1 MAMAPGG
8 STAGDF
14 GQSTGDTPQVD
25 APGLNYFVFA
35 LFFIFGGITSL
46 NDVIL
51 PKLQELFTLS
61 YTEAMLVQFCFFT
74 AYLLIG
80 IPGAELV
87 KRVGYM
93 RGAVAGLLTM
103 MAGCLL
109 FIPASQTA
117 TYGLFLGAL
126 FILASGVVVVQIVTN
141 PLISMLGPQKTVHSR
156 LTFAQAFNSLGT
168 TIFPRVGSGLILGGL
183 AGVSAKE
190 LSGAELD
197 AYRTAESA
205 AIVSTYFGL
214 AVALAV
220 IAGVVWFYR
229 HKLPHDASAHRD
241 AALTTPARYA
251 AGLVPIIAG
260 GWLVIEGEYLLQNSE
275 LPGIALLIAGPAIW
289 LWGNPLLAR
298 TRFSFGAL
306 CIFLYVGAEVAIG
319 SLIVGYLMQESVMG
333 LTERAAGDLIFIY
346 WGGALV
352 GRIIGSAVL
361 RFVSPGL
368 VLAGVAA
375 GAIAL
380 VLFSTNATGTAAGY
394 SLLAVG
400 LMNSIMFPTIFS
412 LACEKLGARAADGS
426 GIINIAIFGGA
437 VIPLLTGMLADASGS
452 LGTAMLLPIACYAV
466 IAGFGVFAR
475 RPA

>member
-1 MAMAPGG
+1 MALAPDVAT
-8 STAGDF
+8 STDPATLTDEG
-14 GQSTGDTPQVD
+14 THVN
-25 APGLNYFVFA
+25 APGLQYFVFA

-51 PKLQELFTLS
+51 PKLKELFTLN

-74 AYLLIG
+74 AYLMIG

-87 KRVGYM
+87 KRIGYM
-93 RGAVAGLLTM
+93 RGAVAGLLIM

-126 FILASGVVVVQIVTN
+126 FILASGVVIVQVVTN
-141 PLISMLGPQKTVHSR
+141 PLISLLGPAKTVHSR

-168 TIFPRVGSGLILGGL
+168 TIFPRVGSALILGSL
-183 AGVSAKE
+183 AGVSAAE
-190 LSGAELD
+190 LSGAELA

-205 AIVSTYFGL
+205 AIVSTYIGL

-220 IAGVVWFYR
+220 IALVVWINR
-229 HKLPHDASAHRD
+229 NKLPHDASAMEGG
-241 AALTTPARYA
+241 ALTSVTRYLS
-251 AGLVPIIAG
+251 GIVPIVIG
-260 GWLVIEGEYLLQNSE
+260 GWLVIRGNEI
-275 LPGIALLIAGPAIW
+275 PGVILLIAGPIVW
-289 LWGNPLLAR
+289 LWGNSLLSR
-298 TRFSFGAL
+298 TRFSFGAA

-319 SLIVGYLMQESVMG
+319 SLIVNYLMQDSVMG
-333 LTERAAGDLIFIY
+333 LSELDAGNMIWMY

-352 GRIIGSAVL
+352 GRIIGSLVL
-361 RFVSPGL
+361 RYVSPGL
-368 VLAGVAA
+368 VLMGVAL
-375 GAIAL
+375 GAITL
-380 VLFSTNATGTAAGY
+380 VLISTNTTGATAGY

-412 LACEKLGARAADGS
+412 LASEKLGLKAADGS

-452 LGTAMLLPIACYAV
+452 LRTAMILPIVCYGI
-466 IAGFGVFAR
+466 IAAFGMFAR

>member
-1 MAMAPGG
+1 MALAPDVAT
-8 STAGDF
+8 STDPHPIEGD
-14 GQSTGDTPQVD
+14 GAHVN
-25 APGLNYFVFA
+25 APGLQYFVFA

-51 PKLQELFTLS
+51 PKLKELFTLN
-61 YTEAMLVQFCFFT
+61 YTQAMLVQFCFFT
-74 AYLLIG
+74 AYLMIG

-87 KRVGYM
+87 KRIGYM
-93 RGAVAGLLTM
+93 RGAVAGLLIM

-126 FILASGVVVVQIVTN
+126 FILASGVVIVQVVTN
-141 PLISMLGPQKTVHSR
+141 PLISLLGPAKTVHSR

-168 TIFPRVGSGLILGGL
+168 TVFPIVGSALILGSL
-183 AGVSAKE
+183 AGVTAAE
-190 LSGAELD
+190 LSGEELQ

-205 AIVSTYFGL
+205 AIVSTYIGL

-220 IAGVVWFYR
+220 IALVVWLNR
-229 HKLPHDASAHRD
+229 NKLPHDAAAMKGD
-241 AALTTPARYA
+241 ALTTMTRYLI
-251 AGLVPIIAG
+251 GIVPIVLG
-260 GWLVIEGEYLLQNSE
+260 GWLVIRGNEI
-275 LPGIALLIAGPAIW
+275 PGIVLLLVGPAIW
-289 LWGNPLLAR
+289 LWGNSLLRR

-319 SLIVGYLMQESVMG
+319 SLIVNYLMQESVLG
-333 LTERAAGDLIFIY
+333 LTERDAGDMIFMY

-352 GRIIGSAVL
+352 GRIIGSLIL
-361 RFVSPGL
+361 RYVSPGL
-368 VLAGVAA
+368 VLMGVAI
-375 GAIAL
+375 GAISL
-380 VLFSTNATGTAAGY
+380 VLISTNTSGSVSAY

-412 LACEKLGARAADGS
+412 LACEKLGLKAADGS

-437 VIPLLTGMLADASGS
+437 VIPLLTGMLADVSGS
-452 LGTAMLLPIACYAV
+452 LGTAMVLPIACYAI
-466 IAGFGVFAR
+466 IALFGIYAR
-475 RPA
+475 RPAVS

>member
-1 MAMAPGG
+1 MALVPDVSS
-8 STAGDF
+8 STDPNPIEAEGAH
-14 GQSTGDTPQVD
+14 VN
-25 APGLNYFVFA
+25 APGLQYFVFA

-51 PKLQELFTLS
+51 PKLKELFTLN
-61 YTEAMLVQFCFFT
+61 YTQAMLVQFCFFT

-80 IPGAELV
+80 IPGAQLV

-93 RGAVAGLLTM
+93 RGAVAGLLIM

-126 FILASGVVVVQIVTN
+126 FILASGVVIVQVVTN
-141 PLISMLGPQKTVHSR
+141 PLISLLGPAKTVHSR

-168 TIFPRVGSGLILGGL
+168 TIFPIVGSALILGSL
-183 AGVSAKE
+183 AGVTAAE
-190 LSGAELD
+190 LSGEELQ

-205 AIVSTYFGL
+205 AIVSTYIGL

-220 IAGVVWFYR
+220 IALVVWLNR
-229 HKLPHDASAHRD
+229 DKLPHDAEAMKG
-241 AALTTPARYA
+241 AALTTPARYV
-251 AGLVPIIAG
+251 AGIALIAIG
-260 GWLVIEGEYLLQNSE
+260 GWLVIRGNEIA
-275 LPGIALLIAGPAIW
+275 GIAILMSAPVIW
-289 LWGNPLLAR
+289 LWGNSLLSR
-298 TRFSFGAL
+298 TRFSFGAF

-319 SLIVGYLMQESVMG
+319 SLIVNYLMQENVLG
-333 LTERAAGDLIFIY
+333 LSERAAGDMIFMY

-352 GRIIGSAVL
+352 GRIIGSLIL
-361 RFVSPGL
+361 RYISPGMVLMGVALGAISL
-368 VLAGVAA
+368 VL
-375 GAIAL
+375 I
-380 VLFSTNATGTAAGY
+380 STNTTGTVSAY

-412 LACEKLGARAADGS
+412 LACEKLGAKAADGS

-452 LGTAMLLPIACYAV
+452 LATAMILPIACYAV
-466 IAGFGVFAR
+466 IAGFGIFAR
-475 RPA
+475 KPA

>member
-1 MAMAPGG
+1 MAMAPGVG
-8 STAGDF
+8 AATAVGDDL
-14 GQSTGDTPQVD
+14 SDAPQVH

-74 AYLLIG
+74 AYLVIG
-80 IPGAELV
+80 IPGAQLV
-87 KRVGYM
+87 NRVGYM
-93 RGAVAGLLTM
+93 RGAVAGLLSM
-103 MAGCLL
+103 MAGWLL

-117 TYGLFLGAL
+117 TYGLFLAAL
-126 FILASGVVVVQIVTN
+126 FILASGVVVVQVVTN
-141 PLISMLGPQKTVHSR
+141 PLISLLGPQKTVHSR

-168 TIFPRVGSGLILGGL
+168 TIFPPVGSGLILGGL
-183 AGVSAKE
+183 AGVPAKE

-205 AIVSTYFGL
+205 AIVSTYIGL

-220 IAGVVWFYR
+220 IAAVVWVYR
-229 HKLPHDASAHRD
+229 NKLPHDATATRD
-241 AALTTPARYA
+241 AALTTMGRYV
-251 AGLVPIIAG
+251 AGLVPIIIG
-260 GWLVIEGEYLLQNSE
+260 GWMVIQGNE

-289 LWGNPLLAR
+289 LWGNPLLTR
-298 TRFSFGAL
+298 TRFSYGAL

-319 SLIVGYLMQESVMG
+319 SLIVGYLMQENVMG

-368 VLAGVAA
+368 VLAGVAV

-380 VLFSTNATGTAAGY
+380 VLFSTNATGTTAGY

-412 LACEKLGARAADGS
+412 LACEKLGAKAADGS

-437 VIPLLTGMLADASGS
+437 VIPLLTGILADASGS
-452 LGTAMLLPIACYAV
+452 LGTAMILPIACYAI
-466 IAGFGVFAR
+466 IAGFGLYAR

>member
-1 MAMAPGG
+1 MALVPGLAT
-8 STAGDF
+8 STDPFPIEDDG
-14 GQSTGDTPQVD
+14 PQID

-74 AYLLIG
+74 AYLLVG

-93 RGAVAGLLTM
+93 RGAAVGLLTM

-117 TYGLFLGAL
+117 TYGLFLSAL
-126 FILASGVVVVQIVTN
+126 FILASGVVVVQVVTN
-141 PLISMLGPQKTVHSR
+141 PLISLLGAQKTVHSR

-168 TIFPRVGSGLILGGL
+168 TIFPRVGSGLILGRL

-205 AIVSTYFGL
+205 AIVSTYIGL

-220 IAGVVWFYR
+220 IALVVWLYR
-229 HKLPHDASAHRD
+229 NKLPHDSTAVRE
-241 AALTTPARYA
+241 AALTTTPRYL
-251 AGLVPIIAG
+251 AGLVPIITG
-260 GWLVIEGEYLLQNSE
+260 GWLVIQGNE
-275 LPGIALLIAGPAIW
+275 LPGIALLMIGPAIW
-289 LWGNPLLAR
+289 LWGNPLLTR
-298 TRFSFGAL
+298 TRFSFGAA

-319 SLIVGYLMQESVMG
+319 SLIVGYLMQDSVMG
-333 LTERAAGDLIFIY
+333 LTERDAGDLIFIY
-346 WGGALV
+346 WGGALI

-368 VLAGVAA
+368 VLTSVAI
-375 GAIAL
+375 GAILL
-380 VLFSTNATGTAAGY
+380 VLFSINTGGTTSGY

-412 LACEKLGARAADGS
+412 LACEKLGLKAADGS

-437 VIPLLTGMLADASGS
+437 VIPLLTGILADASGS
-452 LGTAMLLPIACYAV
+452 LGTAMILPISCYAI
-466 IAGFGVFAR
+466 IAVFGFYAR
-475 RPA
+475 RPV

>member
-1 MAMAPGG
+1 MALAPGLAT
-8 STAGDF
+8 STDPLPIEGD
-14 GQSTGDTPQVD
+14 GPQVD

-93 RGAVAGLLTM
+93 RGAVVGLLTM
-103 MAGCLL
+103 MCGCLI

-126 FILASGVVVVQIVTN
+126 FILASGVVVVQVVTN
-141 PLISMLGPQKTVHSR
+141 PLISLLGPQKTVHSR

-190 LSGAELD
+190 LSGAQLD

-205 AIVSTYFGL
+205 AIVSTYIGL

-220 IAGVVWFYR
+220 IAAVVWVYR
-229 HKLPHDASAHRD
+229 NKLPHDASAVRD
-241 AALTTPARYA
+241 AALTTPARYL
-251 AGLVPIIAG
+251 AGLVPIITG
-260 GWLVIEGEYLLQNSE
+260 GWLVIQGNGNE
-275 LPGIALLIAGPAIW
+275 LPGIALLMVGPAIW
-289 LWGNPLLAR
+289 LWGNPLLTR
-298 TRFSFGAL
+298 TRFSFGAA

-319 SLIVGYLMQESVMG
+319 SLIVGYLMQDSVMG
-333 LTERAAGDLIFIY
+333 LTERGAGNLIFIY

-368 VLAGVAA
+368 VLTGVAV

-380 VLFSTNATGTAAGY
+380 VLFSTSTTGTTAGY

-412 LACEKLGARAADGS
+412 LACEKLGLKAADGS

-437 VIPLLTGMLADASGS
+437 VIPLLTGILADASGS
-452 LGTAMLLPIACYAV
+452 LGTAMILPISCYV
-466 IAGFGVFAR
+466 IIAGFGIFAR